1 MHMLTVILLVMID
14 QSPFNIL
21 VIYLILALS
30 LFLFAFFLIHVALYK
45 LEFINSKL
53 LRETEKKKAHEE
65 ALKRAED
72 VKRGARGKVL
82 FHRSRPITNLF
93 FTASLVTP
101 QQM

>member
-30 LFLFAFFLIHVALYK
+30 LFLFAFFVALYK

-53 LRETEKKKAHEE
+53 LRETEKKRLTRRLSKG
-65 ALKRAED
+65 LK
-72 VKRGARGKVL
+72 
-82 FHRSRPITNLF
+82 
-93 FTASLVTP
+93 
-101 QQM
+101 M

>member
-30 LFLFAFFLIHVALYK
+30 LFLFAFFLIHVVLYK

-53 LRETEKKKAHEE
+53 LRETEKKRLTRRLSKG
-65 ALKRAED
+65 LK
-72 VKRGARGKVL
+72 
-82 FHRSRPITNLF
+82 
-93 FTASLVTP
+93 
-101 QQM
+101 M

>member
-30 LFLFAFFLIHVALYK
+30 LFLFAFFFFLIHVALYK

-53 LRETEKKKAHEE
+53 LRETEKKRLTRRLSKG
-65 ALKRAED
+65 LK
-72 VKRGARGKVL
+72 
-82 FHRSRPITNLF
+82 
-93 FTASLVTP
+93 
-101 QQM
+101 M

>member
-82 FHRSRPITNLF
+82 FHRFRPITNLF
-93 FTASLVTP
+93 LTASLATP

>member
-30 LFLFAFFLIHVALYK
+30 LFLFAFFLIYVALYK

-53 LRETEKKKAHEE
+53 LRETEKKRLTRRLSKG
-65 ALKRAED
+65 LK
-72 VKRGARGKVL
+72 
-82 FHRSRPITNLF
+82 
-93 FTASLVTP
+93 
-101 QQM
+101 M

>member
-30 LFLFAFFLIHVALYK
+30 LFLFAFFFLIHVALYK

-53 LRETEKKKAHEE
+53 LRETEKKRLTRRLSKG
-65 ALKRAED
+65 LK
-72 VKRGARGKVL
+72 
-82 FHRSRPITNLF
+82 
-93 FTASLVTP
+93 
-101 QQM
+101 M

>member
-21 VIYLILALS
+21 AIYLILALS

-53 LRETEKKKAHEE
+53 LRETEKKRLTRRLSKG
-65 ALKRAED
+65 LK
-72 VKRGARGKVL
+72 
-82 FHRSRPITNLF
+82 
-93 FTASLVTP
+93 
-101 QQM
+101 M